1 MATVR
6 ARAVSADTDYPTSD
20 GKPMAETD
28 QHRDVMMRTIGTL
41 QARYARNR
49 KVYVSGNLLLY
60 YVEGNRRK
68 HVSPDVFVV
77 KGIPKH
83 RRRHYL
89 LWKERKGPDVAFE
102 ITSASTSQED
112 LREKLELYRD
122 VLKVQEYFL
131 FDPYEEYLKPSL
143 MGYRLRDGE
152 YVRIAE
158 VNGRLPS
165 EVLGLHLERDEARAP
180 RWAGGRSPRRCARTR
195 RLAGDNPSAK
205 ASGIPRTGRR

>member
-68 HVSPDVFVV
+68 H
-77 KGIPKH
+77 
-83 RRRHYL
+83 
-89 LWKERKGPDVAFE
+89 AF
-102 ITSASTSQED
+102 
-112 LREKLELYRD
+112 R
-122 VLKVQEYFL
+122 
-131 FDPYEEYLKPSL
+131 
-143 MGYRLRDGE
+143 
-152 YVRIAE
+152 
-158 VNGRLPS
+158 
-165 EVLGLHLERDEARAP
+165 
-180 RWAGGRSPRRCARTR
+180 
-195 RLAGDNPSAK
+195 
-205 ASGIPRTGRR
+205 